1 MIVNSRVTTLS
12 QPFEL
17 IKVCVA
23 VLLDEVYVFPSIHV
37 KLSQEVTK
45 FVTGRGVVPTHDEE
59 SPFKVRASNSTS
71 PLENWNL
78 TALLKFTLGTV
89 ILFEQIVNGIG
100 LPKKLLPLAVVL
112 YTLTLAPPVG
122 RFVTFIVY
130 V

>member
-1 MIVNSRVTTLS
+1 M
-12 QPFEL
+12 
-17 IKVCVA
+17 
-23 VLLDEVYVFPSIHV
+23 LDEVYVFPSTHV
-37 KLSQEVTK
+37 KLSQAVTK
-45 FVTGRGVVPTHDEE
+45 FVTGRVVPTHDEE

-78 TALLKFTLGTV
+78 TALLKFTAGTV

-112 YTLTLAPPVG
+112 YTLTLAPPAG
-122 RFVTFIVY
+122 RFVIFIVY